1 MSQTPEEI
9 SAGIEL
15 TRLRAEQKERLTKA
29 LWFLHDGVPSS
40 VYHSITRA
48 LRSASKHNRKLRDR
62 YNFLAKRLPGKG
74 RIYELDRLADEL
86 EMEADFR
93 SEQVIIERD
102 DENKISLEMSVD
114 TSRMRDDATFLRRLA
129 YDLAEMRD
137 FARGNPRKGTEK
149 WPFEMERRP

>member
-1 MSQTPEEI
+1 MIPEPRDDAI
-9 SAGIEL
+9 AALKIVLG
-15 TRLRAEQKERLTKA
+15 REQGLK
-29 LWFLHDGVPSS
+29 
-40 VYHSITRA
+40 
-48 LRSASKHNRKLRDR
+48 RKLRKTRDG
-62 YNFLAKRLPGKG
+62 YNFLVKRLPGKG

-129 YDLAEMRD
+129 YDLGEMRD

-149 WPFEMERRP
+149 WPFEMEERP